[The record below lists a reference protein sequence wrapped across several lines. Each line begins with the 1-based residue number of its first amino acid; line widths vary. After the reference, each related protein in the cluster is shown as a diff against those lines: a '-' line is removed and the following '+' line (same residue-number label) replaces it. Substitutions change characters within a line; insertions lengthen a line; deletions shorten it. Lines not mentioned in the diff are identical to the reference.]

1 MVSSTVSPTLSRAPS
16 SSSSQLDP
24 ELEEAVVK
32 EFLELLHSD
41 EPSGDS
47 ISMPVA
53 GVKVLIGVIRRSKAA
68 TVMGMERELR
78 QTADALLNSVKLH
91 SKSTIA
97 LSSGCELFL
106 RYVTRCSLDFPDF
119 DDCKLQV
126 LQRGE
131 KFAEMSVTSR
141 LRIAELGHGFVR
153 DGAVVMTHGYSRV
166 VTSLLVRAA
175 KVSNC
180 LLGYFISI
188 LRMFQNLAVSR
199 VVA

>member
-1 MVSSTVSPTLSRAPS
+1 MVSSTVSPVLSRAPS

-32 EFLELLHSD
+32 EFLELLHTD
-41 EPSGDS
+41 EPSEDS

-175 KVSNC
+175 KVNI
-180 LLGYFISI
+180 F
-188 LRMFQNLAVSR
+188 
-199 VVA
+199 

>member
-1 MVSSTVSPTLSRAPS
+1 MVSSTVSPVLSRAPS

-41 EPSGDS
+41 DGPSEDS

-175 KVSNC
+175 KVSK
-180 LLGYFISI
+180 L
-188 LRMFQNLAVSR
+188 V
-199 VVA
+199 